1 MISRIVVLG
10 AGSFGSALSLL
21 LSKNFQQ
28 VILWGHDPVELALI
42 EKTGGNQ
49 KYLPNIPFPSNI
61 RVEVDISKAI
71 QDAEYVVVAVPSFAF
86 RATMKKMLTQKKPL
100 IIATKGLDPTTHDLL
115 HQVIQQEMGEVD
127 FAILAGPSFA
137 QEVALGKP
145 SAVVAASFNKKFAK
159 QVQDFFHSETFRVY
173 THDDVIGVEICG
185 VVKNV
190 LAIGAGLSDGM
201 QLGANARAALLTR
214 GVAEMQRLV
223 KALGGD
229 ERTLLG
235 LAGIGDLMLTAM
247 SDLSRN
253 RRFGLA
259 IGQGI
264 SIQQAMSDIGQVIE
278 GLDNVKQVCALAKD
292 VGVDMP
298 IASELYKVLFENLN
312 PRIALQNL
320 LMRDAKAE

>member
-1 MISRIVVLG
+1 MISRIAVLG

-21 LSKNFQQ
+21 LAKNFKE
-28 VILWGHDPVELALI
+28 VILWGHDPAELTRI
-42 EKTGGNQ
+42 EKTRLNQ
-49 KYLPNIPFPSNI
+49 KYLRDFELPINIVIEADIVKAVSQ
-61 RVEVDISKAI
+61 VDYVLIS
-71 QDAEYVVVAVPSFAF
+71 VPSFAF
-86 RATMKKMLTQKKPL
+86 RETLKKIPRSKK
-100 IIATKGLDPTTHDLL
+100 IIVATKGLDSNTHDLL
-115 HQVIQQEMGEVD
+115 HQVIQQELGDID
-127 FAILAGPSFA
+127 FAVLAGPSFA
-137 QEVALGKP
+137 KEVAAGKP
-145 SAVVAASFNKKFAK
+145 SAVVVASFNEKFAK
-159 QVQDFFHSETFRVY
+159 QVQDFFHSESFRVY
-173 THDDVIGVEICG
+173 THDDVIGVEVCG

-229 ERTLLG
+229 EHTLLG

-259 IGQGI
+259 IGQGV
-264 SIQQAMSDIGQVIE
+264 STQQAINDIGQVIE

-292 VGVDMP
+292 HHVEMP
-298 IASELYKVLFENLN
+298 IANELYKVLFENLD

-320 LMRDAKAE
+320 LLRDAKAE

>member
-1 MISRIVVLG
+1 MSRIAVLG

-21 LSKNFQQ
+21 LAKNFKQ
-28 VILWGHDPVELALI
+28 VVLWGHDPLELAI
-42 EKTGGNQ
+42 IAKTGINQ
-49 KYLPNIPFPSNI
+49 KYLPDLQFPDNI
-61 RVEVDISKAI
+61 RVESNIVKAVEDCKAI
-71 QDAEYVVVAVPSFAF
+71 VIAVPSFAF
-86 RATMKKMLTQKKPL
+86 RSTLQKISNKKKQL
-100 IIATKGLDPTTHDLL
+100 IIATKGLDPKTHDLL
-115 HQVIQQEMGEVD
+115 HQVIQQEMGEID

-137 QEVALGKP
+137 KEVAAGKP
-145 SAVVAASFNKKFAK
+145 SAVVAASFNQVFAK
-159 QVQDFFHSETFRVY
+159 QVQDFFHGETFRVY
-173 THDDVIGVEICG
+173 THDDVIGVEACG

-223 KALGGD
+223 TALGGD

-259 IGQGI
+259 LGQGV
-264 SIQQAMSDIGQVIE
+264 STQQAINDIGQVIE
-278 GLDNVKQVCALAKD
+278 GLDNVKQVCALAKEL
-292 VGVDMP
+292 GVEMP
-298 IASELYKVLFENLN
+298 IANELHKVLFENLD
-312 PRIALQNL
+312 PRRALQNL
-320 LMRDAKAE
+320 LMRDARAE

>member
-1 MISRIVVLG
+1 MSRIAVLG

-21 LSKNFQQ
+21 LAKNFKQ
-28 VILWGHDPVELALI
+28 VVLWGHDPLELAI
-42 EKTGGNQ
+42 IAKTGINQ
-49 KYLPNIPFPSNI
+49 KYLPDLQFPDNI
-61 RVEVDISKAI
+61 RVESNIVKAVEDCKAI
-71 QDAEYVVVAVPSFAF
+71 VIAVPSFAF
-86 RATMKKMLTQKKPL
+86 RSTLQKISNKKKQL
-100 IIATKGLDPTTHDLL
+100 IIATKGLDPKTHDLL
-115 HQVIQQEMGEVD
+115 HQVIQQEMGEID

-137 QEVALGKP
+137 KEVAAGKP
-145 SAVVAASFNKKFAK
+145 SAVVAASFNQVFAK
-159 QVQDFFHSETFRVY
+159 QVQDFFHGETFRVY
-173 THDDVIGVEICG
+173 THDDVIGVEACG

-223 KALGGD
+223 TALGGD

-259 IGQGI
+259 LGQGV
-264 SIQQAMSDIGQVIE
+264 STQQAINDIGQVIE
-278 GLDNVKQVCALAKD
+278 GLDNVKQVCALAKEL
-292 VGVDMP
+292 GVEMP
-298 IASELYKVLFENLN
+298 IAN
-312 PRIALQNL
+312 
-320 LMRDAKAE
+320 